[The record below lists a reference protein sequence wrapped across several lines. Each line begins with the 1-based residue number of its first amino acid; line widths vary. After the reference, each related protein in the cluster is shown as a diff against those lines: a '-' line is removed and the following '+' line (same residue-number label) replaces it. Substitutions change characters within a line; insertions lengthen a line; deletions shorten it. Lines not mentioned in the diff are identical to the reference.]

1 MAICRA
7 EGAFGAHGA
16 EKGGK
21 AIGETLAP
29 AEAHRRDG
37 VRDSV
42 LGNRGDDFAV
52 WKGISHPPFAIRDV
66 AEEPSVALVFS
77 AGVSSRVHNK
87 RGYHRT
93 LASSRV
99 IRLLMSF

>member
-1 MAICRA
+1 MAIGRA
-7 EGAFGAHGA
+7 KGAFGAHGA
-16 EKGGK
+16 EEGGK

-66 AEEPSVALVFS
+66 AEEPSVALVFFS
-77 AGVSSRVHNK
+77 WSK
-87 RGYHRT
+87 
-93 LASSRV
+93 
-99 IRLLMSF
+99 F